1 MCGIYGYVGAPT
13 DVGSLVASALETL
26 EYRGYDSWGVSVA
39 TGGTIHLDKHAGR
52 IGGHTIE
59 FPTAELG
66 FGHTRWATHG
76 GVTDQN
82 AHPHVGPSGR
92 VAIIHNGIVE
102 NFRDLKEEL
111 IATGDTFDSDTDSE
125 VIAHLLDA
133 ELIKRSDLS
142 LVEVFGRV
150 FDRLHGLNAVIALD
164 ANDQQL
170 VAAKTTSPL
179 VVGSRGQDLTIASDA
194 LALVGQADRVF
205 YLEDHH
211 LAALSHDGFTLYDRN
226 TMQKIPSEFGPLKVS
241 QDDRGLNGYPH
252 FMAKEMAE
260 QPDVLDRL
268 LAESEP
274 DIRNL
279 ADTIQA
285 SYGTFLVGCGTAS
298 YAALTG
304 SYLFSRIAARHVNFV
319 VGSEFRYHEHFLT
332 PESLVLALSQSGET
346 ADVIDAMMAA
356 RRRHA
361 RLGALVNVE
370 QSTLDRMVDYRV
382 HLRAGPEQCVLSTKA
397 YTAKVAILLLTAH
410 ALAGTY
416 DEGARLVQQAAEG
429 LRGML
434 QGDWAGHV
442 QATADLIAGAPDLF
456 VIGRGL
462 AYPTALEA
470 ALKIKEVSYMHAEG
484 FAGGELKHG
493 VIALVQ
499 PGTPCVVYAPND
511 ETRDD
516 ILSGAMELKSR
527 GGLII
532 GIAPQHDPVFDI
544 HLATPDVGDAA
555 PLVNALP
562 AQMLGYHIALRRG
575 NDPDKPRN
583 LAKSVTVK

>member
-1 MCGIYGYVGAPT
+1 MCGIYGYVGVST
-13 DVGSLVASALETL
+13 DVGSMVATALETL
-26 EYRGYDSWGVSVA
+26 EYRGYDSWGVCVA
-39 TGGTIHLDKHAGR
+39 GNGTIQLDKHAGR
-52 IGGHTIE
+52 IGGHTFS
-59 FPTAELG
+59 FPAASVG

-102 NFRDLKEEL
+102 NFRELKQEL
-111 IATGDTFDSDTDSE
+111 LDQGHNFDSDTDSE
-125 VIAHLLDA
+125 VIVHLLDA
-133 ELIKRSDLS
+133 DLARRPNAPFT
-142 LVEVFGRV
+142 EVFASV
-150 FDRLHGLNAVIALD
+150 FNRLHGLNAVIAMD
-164 ANDQQL
+164 ADRQEL

-179 VVGSRGQDLTIASDA
+179 VVGAQDQNLTIASDA
-194 LALVGQADRVF
+194 LALAGQADRVC

-211 LAALSHDGFTLYDRN
+211 LASMSRDGFTLFDRG
-226 TMQKIPSEFGPLKVS
+226 TMQRMPAEFGPLKLS
-241 QDDRGLNGYPH
+241 TEDRGLNGYPH

-268 LAESEP
+268 LDTSEAA
-274 DIRNL
+274 IRGL
-279 ADTIQA
+279 AQTIDE

-370 QSTLDRMVDYRV
+370 QSTLDRMVDHRV
-382 HLRAGPEQCVLSTKA
+382 YLHAGPEQCVLSTKA

-416 DEGARLVQQAAEG
+416 HEGERLVHQAANG
-429 LRGML
+429 LRDML
-434 QGDWAGHV
+434 RGEWAGEV
-442 QATADLIAGAPDLF
+442 QATAERIADAPDLF

-532 GIAPQHDPVFDI
+532 GIGSESDPVFDI